1 MQLCFEPLIE
11 GLKRKMEHAM
21 EEDVKVLCLP
31 PKNTRYLSY
40 LMIYIYGTMN
50 FIILIRYPALV
61 DQQKY

>member
-1 MQLCFEPLIE
+1 
-11 GLKRKMEHAM
+11 MEHAM